1 MEMKYPKPYQY
12 RDKWRVRW
20 FDENGTRQ
28 SATFDTEIE
37 ACRFGKKMVI
47 ETQEIKQGIRSPRPV
62 EKSFGDACDYWLQ
75 YRAINKRSYK
85 DDVSII
91 EKHFRPLFGTVA
103 LRNFSVHH
111 ADQYRT
117 HRANLNP
124 KTIHNHLTLMI
135 SILKVCHD
143 LKWIQDVPRIK
154 KPKLIKETDFYYL
167 RNDEEVWRFLDC
179 ARIEGEIVF
188 TMYAFAVFSGLRE
201 GEIAGL
207 QWNDVDLENRTI
219 VVQRSYNGPTKS
231 GQVRYVPI
239 FDVLLPMLRRWKI
252 QCPGIYV
259 FPNRNGTMHGKSA
272 RIFQEVLHRVLKA
285 AKFPEFVR
293 NGKRRRYLVFHD
305 LRHTFASHWMM
316 KGGDIYKL
324 QKMLGHES
332 VETTM
337 KYAHL
342 SPHVFKDDLGRFGQS
357 DRFQSRQADVVRL
370 EVATSR

>member
-1 MEMKYPKPYQY
+1 MKYPKPYQY

-20 FDENGTRQ
+20 FDENGLRQ
-28 SATFDTEIE
+28 SATLDTEIE
-37 ACRFGKKMVI
+37 ASGFGKKMVI

-62 EKSFGDACDYWLQ
+62 EKSFGEACDYWLQ

-85 DDVSII
+85 DDLSII
-91 EKHFRPLFGTVA
+91 EKHFRPLFGKVP

-111 ADQYRT
+111 ADQYRS

-135 SILKVCHD
+135 SILKVSHD
-143 LKWIQDVPRIK
+143 LKWLQDVPRIK
-154 KPKLIKETDFYYL
+154 KPKLIKENDFYYL
-167 RNDEEVWRFLDC
+167 RNEEEVHHLLDC
-179 ARIEGEIVF
+179 AKNEGEIVLV
-188 TMYAFAVFSGLRE
+188 MYATAIFTGLRE

-207 QWNDVDLENRTI
+207 QWGDVDFDNRTI
-219 VVQRSYNGPTKS
+219 TVQRSYAGPTKS

-239 FDVLLPMLRRWKI
+239 FDVLLSILRQWKI
-252 QCPGIYV
+252 RCPDKYV
-259 FPNRNGTMHGKSA
+259 FPNQNGTMHGKSA

-293 NGKRRRYLVFHD
+293 NGKKRRYIVFHD

-337 KYAHL
+337 RYAHL
-342 SPHVFKDDLGRFGQS
+342 SPHAFKEDLGRFGQS
-357 DRFQSRQADVVRL
+357 DLFQDRQADVVRL
-370 EVATSR
+370 ECLNS

>member
-1 MEMKYPKPYQY
+1 MQTSYPKPYQY

-20 FDENGTRQ
+20 FDENGIRQ
-28 SATFDTEIE
+28 SATLDTETE
-37 ACRFGKKMVI
+37 ASRFGKRMTI

-62 EKSFGDACDYWLQ
+62 EKSFADACDYWLQ

-91 EKHFRPLFGTVA
+91 EKHFRPLFGAVA
-103 LRNFSVHH
+103 LRSFNVHH

-135 SILKVCHD
+135 SILKVSHD
-143 LKWIQDVPRIK
+143 LKWLQDVPRIK

-167 RNDEEVWRFLDC
+167 RNEEEVRHFLNC
-179 ARIEGEIVF
+179 AKSEGEIVF
-188 TMYAFAVFSGLRE
+188 VMYATAIFTGLRE

-207 QWNDVDLENRTI
+207 QWGDVDFENRTI
-219 VVQRSYNGPTKS
+219 TVQRSYDGPTKS

-239 FDVLLPMLRRWKI
+239 FDVLLSILRQWKI
-252 QCPGIYV
+252 RCPDKYV
-259 FPNRNGTMHGKSA
+259 FPNQNGTMHGRSA

-285 AKFPEFVR
+285 AKFPECVR
-293 NGKRRRYLVFHD
+293 NGKKRRYLVFHD
-305 LRHTFASHWMM
+305 LRHTFASRWMM

-342 SPHVFKDDLGRFGQS
+342 SPHVFKDDLARFGQS
-357 DRFQSRQADVVRL
+357 DQFQNRQAEVVHL
-370 EVATSR
+370 EFVKS